1 MQLEEVRQL
10 ASGEKELADLLA
22 EFQEVDRFYR
32 EVVAAMCL
40 PGDEIEPVRN
50 SADVTVSFQ
59 PSLSSNEAAET
70 LKGA

>member
-1 MQLEEVRQL
+1 MLQLEEVRRL
-10 ASGEKELADLLA
+10 ASGEEELAELLA

-50 SADVTVSFQ
+50 SADITVSFQ
-59 PSLSSNEAAET
+59 PSLSSNVAAE
-70 LKGA
+70 KP

>member
-1 MQLEEVRQL
+1 MLQLEEVRRL
-10 ASGEKELADLLA
+10 ASGEKELAELLA

-50 SADVTVSFQ
+50 SADITVSFQ
-59 PSLSSNEAAET
+59 PSLLSNVAAE
-70 LKGA
+70 KP